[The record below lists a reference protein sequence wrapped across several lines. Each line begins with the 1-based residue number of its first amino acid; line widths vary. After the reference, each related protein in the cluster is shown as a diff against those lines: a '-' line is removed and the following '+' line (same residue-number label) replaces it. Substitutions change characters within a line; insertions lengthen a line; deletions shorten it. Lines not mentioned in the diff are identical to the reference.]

1 VIERAT
7 ARRRRVCFVV
17 ESGTDVRLVDGLAG
31 SFDLTVLA
39 RRIEGGKE
47 INRTPAPGVSVTV
60 GPAAFASF
68 ARHVFRFLNEHAAT
82 FDFILVQ
89 GYGAA
94 AMAANVA
101 ALRTGVPAA
110 MLVCSPAEAYYR
122 CRQGQ
127 DGFGKPY
134 RAYELALLKAFAEVN
149 ALTGTSYI
157 ALSRYLAG
165 VVRAHGARSVEVI
178 PVYGVDTAVFQPSA
192 ICNRDLRRR
201 RGLPATGAIVFFSS
215 RIAPEKDS
223 ATLLDAFR
231 LLRAEGR
238 DVYLLHRS
246 GGFARFAAEAALRG
260 MADRVIATDA
270 VHPHEELPFDYCVS
284 DVCVQAS
291 RAEGLGYSVLEAL
304 ACGIPVVAT
313 QVGGL
318 RETIIDGHTGWTC
331 PPGNPVALA
340 AAVAAVLD
348 DPAEGRRRAG
358 AGRRMVT
365 AQFERALVF
374 RNLERFIESRAAIR
388 EVQP

>member
-1 VIERAT
+1 
-7 ARRRRVCFVV
+7 V
-17 ESGTDVRLVDGLAG
+17 ESGTDVRLVDGLAA

-47 INRTPAPGVSVTV
+47 INRTPASNVPVTV

-68 ARHVFRFLNEHAAT
+68 ARHVFRFLSEHAAA

-101 ALRTGVPAA
+101 AVWTGVPTT

-134 RAYELALLKAFAEVN
+134 RGYELAILKALAQIN
-149 ALTGTSYI
+149 ALTGSSYI

-165 VVRAHGARSVEVI
+165 VVRADGARCVEVI
-178 PVYGVDTAVFQPSA
+178 PVYGVDTEVFRPSG
-192 ICNRDLRRR
+192 ICNRELRRG
-201 RGLPATGAIVFFSS
+201 RGLPHTGSIVFFSS
-215 RIAPEKDS
+215 RIAPEKDTQ
-223 ATLLDAFR
+223 TLLDAFR
-231 LLRAEGR
+231 LLRADGR

-246 GGFARFAAEAALRG
+246 GGFARFVAEAALRG
-260 MADRVIATDA
+260 VADRVIATDA
-270 VHPHEELPFDYCVS
+270 VHPHDELPFDYCVS

-304 ACGIPVVAT
+304 ACGIPVVAS

-331 PPGNPVALA
+331 PPEDPAALA
-340 AAVAAVLD
+340 AAIAAVLD

-358 AGRRMVT
+358 VGRRMVA

-374 RNLERFIESRAAIR
+374 RNLEQFIESRATAAGIQR
-388 EVQP
+388 